1 MITIL
6 SALLI
11 LAIIL
16 FLLRYYDPIRRTL
29 YTILKNGEAVFT
41 DLSQNEYFDRMQ
53 DFAVEFYLTG
63 KNDPS
68 EFTTKMTEE
77 EPD

>member
-1 MITIL
+1 MT
-6 SALLI
+6 
-11 LAIIL
+11 
-16 FLLRYYDPIRRTL
+16 PIRRTL

-41 DLSQNEYFDRMQ
+41 DLSESEYFDRMQ

-63 KNDPS
+63 KNDPN

-77 EPD
+77 QPE

>member
-1 MITIL
+1 MT
-6 SALLI
+6 
-11 LAIIL
+11 
-16 FLLRYYDPIRRTL
+16 PIRRTL

-41 DLSQNEYFDRMQ
+41 DLSESEYFDRMQ

-68 EFTTKMTEE
+68 EFTTKMKKEE
-77 EPD
+77 LD

>member
-1 MITIL
+1 MQSLYSYL
-6 SALLI
+6 SI
-11 LAIIL
+11 MT
-16 FLLRYYDPIRRTL
+16 PIRRTL
-29 YTILKNGEAVFT
+29 YTILKDGEAVFT
-41 DLSQNEYFDRMQ
+41 DLSQSEYFDRMQ

>member
-1 MITIL
+1 MT
-6 SALLI
+6 
-11 LAIIL
+11 
-16 FLLRYYDPIRRTL
+16 PIRRTL
-29 YTILKNGEAVFT
+29 YTILKDGKAVFT

-68 EFTTKMTEE
+68 EFTTEMTEE

>member
-1 MITIL
+1 MT
-6 SALLI
+6 
-11 LAIIL
+11 
-16 FLLRYYDPIRRTL
+16 PIRRTL

-68 EFTTKMTEE
+68 EFTTKMIEE
-77 EPD
+77 ELD

>member
-1 MITIL
+1 MT
-6 SALLI
+6 
-11 LAIIL
+11 
-16 FLLRYYDPIRRTL
+16 PIRRTL
-29 YTILKNGEAVFT
+29 YTILKDGKEIFS

-68 EFTTKMTEE
+68 EYTTKLTEE
-77 EPD
+77 EID

>member
-1 MITIL
+1 MT
-6 SALLI
+6 
-11 LAIIL
+11 
-16 FLLRYYDPIRRTL
+16 PIRRTRD
-29 YTILKNGEAVFT
+29 TILKNGEEVFT

>member
-1 MITIL
+1 MT
-6 SALLI
+6 
-11 LAIIL
+11 
-16 FLLRYYDPIRRTL
+16 PIRRTL

-41 DLSQNEYFDRMQ
+41 DLSQSEYFDRMQ

-63 KNDPS
+63 KHAPS
-68 EFTTKMTEE
+68 EFTTQMKEE

>member
-1 MITIL
+1 MT
-6 SALLI
+6 
-11 LAIIL
+11 
-16 FLLRYYDPIRRTL
+16 PIRRTL
-29 YTILKNGEAVFT
+29 YTILKNGEEAFT

-68 EFTTKMTEE
+68 EYTTQMIEE
-77 EPD
+77 ELD

>member
-1 MITIL
+1 MT
-6 SALLI
+6 
-11 LAIIL
+11 
-16 FLLRYYDPIRRTL
+16 PIRRTL
-29 YTILKNGEAVFT
+29 YTILKDGEAVFS

-77 EPD
+77 ELD

>member
-1 MITIL
+1 MT
-6 SALLI
+6 
-11 LAIIL
+11 
-16 FLLRYYDPIRRTL
+16 PIRRTK
-29 YTILKNGEAVFT
+29 YTILKNGKPVFS

-68 EFTTKMTEE
+68 QFTTEMIEE
-77 EPD
+77 TD

>member
-1 MITIL
+1 MT
-6 SALLI
+6 
-11 LAIIL
+11 
-16 FLLRYYDPIRRTL
+16 PIRRTL
-29 YTILKNGEAVFT
+29 YTILKNGEEVFT

-68 EFTTKMTEE
+68 EFTTKMIEE
-77 EPD
+77 ELD

>member
-1 MITIL
+1 MT
-6 SALLI
+6 
-11 LAIIL
+11 
-16 FLLRYYDPIRRTL
+16 PIRRTL
-29 YTILKNGEAVFT
+29 YTILKDGEAVFS

-68 EFTTKMTEE
+68 EFTTEMIEE
-77 EPD
+77 ELD